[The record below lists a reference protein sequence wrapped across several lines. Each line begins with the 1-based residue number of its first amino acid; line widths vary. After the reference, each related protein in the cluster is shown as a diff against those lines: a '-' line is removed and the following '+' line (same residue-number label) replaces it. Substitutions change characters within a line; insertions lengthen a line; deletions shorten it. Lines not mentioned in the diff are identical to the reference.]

1 MVAELEFLWNQIK
14 DNSNSSGESSPGAAA
29 NPDFRDDTPLKVLK
43 PMSEEDEAE
52 RASQQRSGDANDQE
66 DGNDGKQNKKTRRW
80 RRNIENAMVRMS
92 AEVAA
97 LREQITTGREYQARR
112 SRSLWNW
119 VGWLLWV
126 VVKHVVV
133 DIVVL
138 MLLLLW
144 LRRRK
149 DRRVE
154 DLVRG
159 MLRIGREYVRRV
171 VPPR

>member
-1 MVAELEFLWNQIK
+1 
-14 DNSNSSGESSPGAAA
+14 
-29 NPDFRDDTPLKVLK
+29 
-43 PMSEEDEAE
+43 MSEEDEAE
-52 RASQQRSGDANDQE
+52 SESQRRLGYDNEQGID
-66 DGNDGKQNKKTRRW
+66 DGNDGKPDKKTRKW
-80 RRNIENAMVRMS
+80 RRNIERALVRMS

-97 LREQITTGREYQARR
+97 LREQITTSKDYQVKR

-119 VGWLLWV
+119 VGWLLWLV
-126 VVKHVVV
+126 IKHVAV

-138 MLLLLW
+138 MLVLLW

-159 MLRIGREYVRRV
+159 MLRIGREYVRKV
-171 VPPR
+171 VPAR